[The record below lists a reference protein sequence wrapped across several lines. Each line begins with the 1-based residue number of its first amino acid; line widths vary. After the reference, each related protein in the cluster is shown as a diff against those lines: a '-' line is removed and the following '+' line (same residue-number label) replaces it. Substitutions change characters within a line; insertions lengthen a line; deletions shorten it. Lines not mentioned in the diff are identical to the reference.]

1 MTTRAPAESGAGAAE
16 KTPRAACA
24 TASSKARIGGGAGGG
39 GGGTRTG
46 AATGAVAGATAG
58 AGAAAAGT
66 AGAAV
71 AAATGPASGCTQFC
85 GTQLASSAEA
95 SASPKPLAAVV
106 LEVLSVRRIEW
117 LPQLLLFCHRFAA
130 PAIGARA
137 RGRGRGQRRCRRSV
151 GRRRAR
157 PDVRR
162 RGGRSR
168 RPVQLRQPVL
178 RQRSELAARILLEVG
193 LEVLRPSAVADRRP
207 ELALHAP
214 GVELGGRRRRWRDG
228 LVKIEVTLHG
238 RLGPRLLLVMRV
250 GAHARDHA
258 LEHLLERQPRLVHR
272 ADEFGS
278 EYAVAAARPVLCGLA
293 RRRRIGDEGAGRRVH
308 RR

>member
-24 TASSKARIGGGAGGG
+24 TASSKARIGGAGGG
-39 GGGTRTG
+39 GGGARTS
-46 AATGAVAGATAG
+46 AATS
-58 AGAAAAGT
+58 GAAAAGT

-151 GRRRAR
+151 
-157 PDVRR
+157 
-162 RGGRSR
+162 
-168 RPVQLRQPVL
+168 
-178 RQRSELAARILLEVG
+178 
-193 LEVLRPSAVADRRP
+193 
-207 ELALHAP
+207 
-214 GVELGGRRRRWRDG
+214 
-228 LVKIEVTLHG
+228 
-238 RLGPRLLLVMRV
+238 
-250 GAHARDHA
+250 
-258 LEHLLERQPRLVHR
+258 
-272 ADEFGS
+272 
-278 EYAVAAARPVLCGLA
+278 
-293 RRRRIGDEGAGRRVH
+293 
-308 RR
+308 